1 MSAQSWLIVS
11 IIGFSLA
18 LVALIVAIF
27 IFIKLN
33 IRTVIGDLTGKTV
46 ARELKAMKEYNKTKG
61 NKNYYSS
68 NGSQLNVKVAKEYY
82 SHGSNPKAM
91 SFAHKS
97 KRLVDTDKT
106 DVITTTNQTSQKDV
120 YYDNNRTM
128 GLNNNL
134 IDSTEVLAKENVPT
148 VVLDKKSRDK
158 ISQAV
163 VLSDD
168 NDNIQSQISDS
179 ENPTDVLSSNDGKEI
194 DASNVTTILNG
205 TTVLN
210 SESSSTKITP
220 VDFEIVKSEIVIHTD
235 EIIQ

>member
-68 NGSQLNVKVAKEYY
+68 NGSQPNVKVAKEYY
-82 SHGSNPKAM
+82 SHGSNQKAM
-91 SFAHKS
+91 SVAHKS
-97 KRLVDTDKT
+97 KRLVGTDKT

-120 YYDNNRTM
+120 YYDNNRAM

-134 IDSTEVLAKENVPT
+134 INSTEVLAKENVPT
-148 VVLDKKSRDK
+148 VVLDKKRK
-158 ISQAV
+158 
-163 VLSDD
+163 
-168 NDNIQSQISDS
+168 
-179 ENPTDVLSSNDGKEI
+179 
-194 DASNVTTILNG
+194 
-205 TTVLN
+205 
-210 SESSSTKITP
+210 
-220 VDFEIVKSEIVIHTD
+220 
-235 EIIQ
+235 